1 MVTMHRDAPEIVP
14 SFRLALDAI
23 IRSSNDAIV
32 TKTLDGTITSWNPG
46 AERVF
51 GYTAEEAVGRPITML
66 FPPDRLDEEK
76 EFLDRK
82 STRLNS
88 SHGYISYAVFR
99 LKKKS
104 KQHYSSSSTSIQ
116 TNTAVRLPR
125 SRVDGRGLKVAA
137 AEAAIAWSAC
147 SPPTPAVA

>member
-1 MVTMHRDAPEIVP
+1 MHGDAPEIVP

-76 EFLDRK
+76 EFLARISRGEFVEHFETIRVRKDGEPIHISVTLSPIRDESGRIIGVSKIARDITDRIK
-82 STRLNS
+82 LIARE
-88 SHGYISYAVFR
+88 R
-99 LKKKS
+99 
-104 KQHYSSSSTSIQ
+104 
-116 TNTAVRLPR
+116 
-125 SRVDGRGLKVAA
+125 AA
-137 AEAAIAWSAC
+137 RQE
-147 SPPTPAVA
+147 